1 MASLSEKELYLRS
14 YLRKQNMLA
23 IAFSGGVDSTLL
35 LKLAAEELGDKVIA
49 VSAKLPMTSA
59 DDFRLACD
67 FCKELGIKQVVCQP
81 DVLSIPEVSSNDPK
95 RCYFCKKALF
105 TAMKTQAEEQGFFVI
120 ADGTNTDDLGDYRP
134 GLLALEELEVVSP
147 FLEAGFSKEDIRVLS
162 KQLGLS
168 TWNKQSNA
176 CLATRVPY
184 GSTLD
189 VELLALIDRCEQKLH
204 SCGFSQARLR
214 VQDKL
219 ARIEVN
225 PQDFEL
231 LISDDVRSD
240 VVAFLKNQGFAYV
253 TLDLEGFRSGSMNT
267 ALMGEK

>member
-1 MASLSEKELYLRS
+1 MESLSEKELHLRS
-14 YLRKQNMLA
+14 VLKEHKKLA

-35 LKLAAEELGDKVIA
+35 LKIAAEELHDNVIA
-49 VSAKLPMTSA
+49 VSAKVPMTSA
-59 DDFRLACD
+59 EDFRLACD
-67 FCKELGIKQVVCQP
+67 FCKELGINHEVCEP
-81 DVLSIPEVSSNDPK
+81 DVLSIPEVKSNDSK
-95 RCYFCKKALF
+95 RCYFCKSVLF
-105 TAMKTQAEEQGFFVI
+105 SAMKDRAASLGFSVI

-134 GLLALEELEVVSP
+134 GLQALEELEVVSP